1 MDKYF
6 KLVIG
11 LLIVLVGVYTYV
23 AWPGNLTALWN
34 IIRGSF
40 GLGVILVGL
49 IFVLLGL
56 TE

>member
-1 MDKYF
+1 MDKYL
-6 KLVIG
+6 KLIIG
-11 LLIVLVGVYTYV
+11 LLVILAGAYTYV
-23 AWPGNLTALWN
+23 AWPGNLIALWT
-34 IIRGSF
+34 IVRGSF

>member
-1 MDKYF
+1 MDKYL
-6 KLVIG
+6 KLIIG
-11 LLIVLVGVYTYV
+11 LLVTLAGAYTYV
-23 AWPGNLTALWN
+23 AWPGNLIALWT
-34 IIRGSF
+34 IVKGSF

>member
-1 MDKYF
+1 MDKYL
-6 KLVIG
+6 KLIIG
-11 LLIVLVGVYTYV
+11 LLVMLAGAYTYV
-23 AWPGNLTALWN
+23 AWPGNLVALWT
-34 IIRGSF
+34 IVKGSF